1 MAPPHSS
8 LSPGYGGG
16 PGTRWI
22 LLGVAALLLTGC
34 GNWAVLMP
42 TNPNGQKH
50 LLFLL
55 SGIPLTLLIS
65 FYSIIFGSIYASY
78 MDIFEHPANDPS

>member
-1 MAPPHSS
+1 
-8 LSPGYGGG
+8 
-16 PGTRWI
+16 
-22 LLGVAALLLTGC
+22 
-34 GNWAVLMP
+34 MP

-65 FYSIIFGSIYASY
+65 FYSIIFGSIIGLGGCRVWCARSRAAVA
-78 MDIFEHPANDPS
+78 HPTR